1 MKQSLIGWE
10 FVGVLVGVS
19 TFSPSLVGVF
29 PIFGGSFGSFT
40 FFRWEFSFLGVRKQF
55 THCQSDVQIVTETVT
70 PHRRIILRPHRHR
83 LGETL
88 HRHP

>member
-55 THCQSDVQIVTETVT
+55 THCQSDVKLVVI
-70 PHRRIILRPHRHR
+70 
-83 LGETL
+83 TL
-88 HRHP
+88 KIARNLFR